1 MLTILRKYKVTNLS
15 KISLWIIAS
24 IFVTLLVKTCAF
36 LYTGQRIG
44 GHHENK
50 ADSALFQGTLLLVT
64 PIDQYLF
71 LIFGYVIYQMYKV
84 LAMFK
89 LTDETQLNNR
99 IRFLRKGF
107 LTYCSISFLAFI
119 NDLTIWTYLAFFLR
133 GLAVD
138 CRCSGYLAG
147 HILWHL
153 RSEIHF

>member
-1 MLTILRKYKVTNLS
+1 MFTTLRKYKVTTLS
-15 KISLWIIAS
+15 KISWWIIAS
-24 IFVTLLVKTCAF
+24 IFITLLVKACAF
-36 LYTGQRIG
+36 LYIGQRIG

-50 ADSALFQGTLLLVT
+50 ADSALFRGILLLVT

-89 LTDETQLNNR
+89 LTDENQLNNR

-119 NDLTIWTYLAFFLR
+119 NDLTIWTYLAFF
-133 GLAVD
+133 
-138 CRCSGYLAG
+138 
-147 HILWHL
+147 
-153 RSEIHF
+153 

>member
-24 IFVTLLVKTCAF
+24 IFVTLLVNACAF
-36 LYTGQRIG
+36 LYTAQRIG
-44 GHHENK
+44 GHSQNK
-50 ADSALFQGTLLLVT
+50 ADSALFRGTLLLVT

-89 LTDETQLNNR
+89 LTDENQLIDR

-107 LTYCSISFLAFI
+107 LTYE
-119 NDLTIWTYLAFFLR
+119 
-133 GLAVD
+133 V
-138 CRCSGYLAG
+138 
-147 HILWHL
+147 
-153 RSEIHF
+153 HFETL